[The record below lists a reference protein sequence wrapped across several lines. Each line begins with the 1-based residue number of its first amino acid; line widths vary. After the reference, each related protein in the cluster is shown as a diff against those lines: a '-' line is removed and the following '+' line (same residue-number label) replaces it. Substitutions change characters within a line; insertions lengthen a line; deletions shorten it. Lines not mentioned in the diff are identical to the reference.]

1 MKFFRLLGFI
11 SLRKFSPRS
20 MTFMQDT
27 PTLAHNILSMDL
39 LYLLVVISV

>member
-11 SLRKFSPRS
+11 SLTKLLPRS

-39 LYLLVVISV
+39 LYLLIVMSV

>member
-1 MKFFRLLGFI
+1 MKFFRLLGFV
-11 SLRKFSPRS
+11 SQRKFLPRS

-27 PTLAHNILSMDL
+27 PTLARNILSMDL